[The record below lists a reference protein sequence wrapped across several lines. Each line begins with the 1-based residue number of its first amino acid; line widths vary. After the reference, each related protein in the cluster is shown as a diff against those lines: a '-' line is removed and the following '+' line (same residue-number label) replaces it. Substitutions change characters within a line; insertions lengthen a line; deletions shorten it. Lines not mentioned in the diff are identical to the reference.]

1 MALRPPPAPGEPV
14 GSPCINV
21 CRLDPVSGHCL
32 GCWRTLD
39 EIAAWS
45 TLDPAAR
52 RAVWLQLPAREQ
64 AGAGSVTG
72 QPGATGGS
80 R

>member
-1 MALRPPPAPGEPV
+1 M
-14 GSPCINV
+14 
-21 CRLDPVSGHCL
+21 DPDTGWCK

-45 TLDPAAR
+45 SMSAAQQSR
-52 RAVWLQLPAREQ
+52 LLTIIAQRQ
-64 AGAGSVTG
+64 ASPT
-72 QPGATGGS
+72 PLTP